1 MPVRKPKKEKLVLGP
16 LFKKIAPTMGAEVF
30 LEPDWNIAGCIVF
43 KSGQRSYFRYNTIDL
58 NPVGAAD
65 ISKDKDYANYFMKT
79 LGYPTVPGSKT
90 FYSDAWA
97 RAIGAKRRTIDDAY
111 EYAQKIGL
119 PVVVKPNS
127 GSQGAG
133 VSFVHTKKDFYSSMR
148 AIFKRDRV
156 ALVQK
161 PVYGKD
167 FRLVILDDELISA
180 YQRVPLNVVGD
191 GRSTIKK
198 LFDAKLRS
206 YERDNRDYS
215 IKLNDVRIQAK
226 LKRLKL
232 SITSVP
238 ARDER
243 IFLLDNANLSTGGES
258 IDVTDS
264 MHPQFKSTA
273 IELTKNMGLRFCG
286 VDLMIDGE
294 ITEAPVPNKWFVL
307 ETNAA
312 PGLDHYVKSGREQEK
327 IVEDLYTKVLRR
339 IEK

>member
-1 MPVRKPKKEKLVLGP
+1 
-16 LFKKIAPTMGAEVF
+16 MGAEVF

-111 EYAQKIGL
+111 EYAKKIGL

-180 YQRVPLNVVGD
+180 YQRVPLSVVGD

-206 YERDNRDYS
+206 YTDNSRDCS
-215 IKLNDVRIQAK
+215 IKLDDTRIQTK

-264 MHPQFKSTA
+264 VHPEFKSIA
-273 IELTKNMGLRFCG
+273 IKLTKDMGLRFCG

-312 PGLDHYVKSGREQEK
+312 PGLDHYVKTGREQER
-327 IVEDLYTKVLRR
+327 IVEDLYTKVLKR

>member
-1 MPVRKPKKEKLVLGP
+1 MPAHKPKKERLVLGP
-16 LFKKIAPTMGAEVF
+16 LFKKIAPTIGATVF
-30 LEPDWNIAGCIVF
+30 LEPEWHIAGCIVF

-58 NPVGAAD
+58 NPVGSAD
-65 ISKDKDYANYFMKT
+65 ISRDKDYANFFMKK
-79 LGYPTVPGSKT
+79 LGYPIVPGSKT

-97 RAIGAKRRTIDDAY
+97 AAVGTPNRTIDYAY
-111 EYAQKIGL
+111 EHAHAIGF

-127 GSQGAG
+127 GSQGSG
-133 VSFVHTKKDFYSSMR
+133 VRFAHTKKDFYASMR
-148 AIFKRDRV
+148 SIFKRDRV

-167 FRLVILDDELISA
+167 FRLVVLDDELISA

-191 GRSTIKK
+191 GRSTIEK
-198 LFDAKLRS
+198 LFDAKLHS
-206 YERDNRDYS
+206 YEKDNRDCS
-215 IKLNDVRIQAK
+215 IKLDDVRIQAK

-264 MHPQFKSTA
+264 VHPQFKATA

-312 PGLDHYVKSGREQEK
+312 PGLDHYVKTGREQER
-327 IVEDLYTKVLRR
+327 IVEDLYTKVLKR

>member
-65 ISKDKDYANYFMKT
+65 ISKDKDYANFFMKT

-180 YQRVPLNVVGD
+180 YQRVPLSVVGD

-206 YERDNRDYS
+206 YTNDSRDCS
-215 IKLNDVRIQAK
+215 IKLDDVRIQAK

-232 SITSVP
+232 STTSIP
-238 ARDER
+238 ARNER

-264 MHPQFKSTA
+264 VHPQFKATA

-312 PGLDHYVKSGREQEK
+312 PGLDHYVKTGREQEK
-327 IVEDLYTKVLRR
+327 IVEDLYTKVLKR